1 MDRETLIN
9 DFKIF
14 LEGFLKERDLDFVD
28 LIYRYEGRDLF
39 LRVLADKFNGGITM
53 DECAALNRELGS
65 ILDEKNLLE
74 SRYILEVSSPG
85 LDRLLKT
92 ENDFKRS
99 LNKRV
104 RFFLNDYINGKLEW
118 EGVVSKVEG
127 QAVSVDTG
135 NGLIEVPLVKI
146 NKAKLEI

>member
-1 MDRETLIN
+1 MDREALIN
-9 DFKIF
+9 EFKIF
-14 LEGFLKERDLDFVD
+14 LGEFLKERDLDFVD
-28 LIYRYEGRDLF
+28 LIYRYEGKDLY
-39 LRVLADKFNGGITM
+39 LRVLTDKFNGGINK
-53 DECAALNRELGS
+53 DEFARLNRELGN
-65 ILDEKNLLE
+65 ILDEKNFLE

-92 ENDFKRS
+92 ENDFKRA

-127 QAVSVDTG
+127 ELVSVDTG

-146 NKAKLEI
+146 NKAKREI

>member
-1 MDRETLIN
+1 MDREALIN

-14 LEGFLKERDLDFVD
+14 LEEFFKERDLDLVD
-28 LIYRYEGRDLF
+28 VIYRYEGGDLF

-53 DECAALNRELGS
+53 DECASLNRELGAL
-65 ILDEKNLLE
+65 LDEKNLLE

-85 LDRLLKT
+85 LDRNLKT

-104 RFFLNDYINGKLEW
+104 RFFLNDYISGKLEW
-118 EGVVSKVEG
+118 EGVVNKVEG
-127 QAVSVDTG
+127 QIVSIDTG

-146 NKAKLEI
+146 NKAKREI